1 MIIIDNHHDERHA
14 QGLSISLCVCTMPPS
29 PPIPR
34 PPAVSFQWIYCAGPT
49 IINDYDDND
58 DSLLINDN
66 DKYDKN
72 DNHHANG
79 DDVQSS
85 KWCNSTPLRNLLSW
99 CPPSRVLW
107 LKPSV
112 MSIVPIKYCLQYV
125 ISQIHV
131 HFGGVQDLL
140 PEQNIWIFICN
151 PSENFYKSWILV
163 ECSYGWSQPLR
174 LQTPDHKR
182 STCNHSI
189 FVFLY

>member
-1 MIIIDNHHDERHA
+1 MIMLTIMMTIKWWSCTLLSPLLMIIIDNHHDERHA

-34 PPAVSFQWIYCAGPT
+34 PPAVSFQWIYCADPL

-58 DSLLINDN
+58 DSLLINDNDDNVN

-99 CPPSRVLW
+99 CPPSRVFW
-107 LKPSV
+107 LKSSV

-125 ISQIHV
+125 ISQWY
-131 HFGGVQDLL
+131 F
-140 PEQNIWIFICN
+140 
-151 PSENFYKSWILV
+151 
-163 ECSYGWSQPLR
+163 
-174 LQTPDHKR
+174 
-182 STCNHSI
+182 
-189 FVFLY
+189 